1 MKKAAAIARI
11 REQLVQGDIEAAL
24 QLLIDELEP
33 ERRQQRELSNRAL
46 QAKAQLE
53 KTQRDEQQGVISFE
67 NSKLSYNQITQ
78 QVLSIVDDWEHPE
91 TATSPAAPS
100 RKISPQMIIVGVL
113 MLAVVGTIGF
123 RMLKKKGGEEPV
135 VAADGCPQF
144 EKDSRF
150 NILVLPYHSVKGND
164 TPSPHKNL
172 ARRLDDFRK
181 EIQDKIATSVRF
193 RDEPVPEL
201 DGEAIQSGEQCQAR
215 LVIWGGAEEVTSPPN
230 GAIITTKYKYLLP
243 GSGEAF
249 NFTKLAL
256 DDNIAV
262 TGQSQQSSIPTQG
275 VFTDT
280 ITNYTS
286 ITQNGTLS
294 EELEHQIRLLFGIA
308 NMQSGNP
315 QAALNLLEQA
325 AVKDS
330 SSTLLRDMAIAESHI
345 QMKDTAGAVAA
356 YDEALATHPDYWF
369 ALNNRALIY
378 YKKGNYE
385 EAIRNLDQKLVQE
398 PDNVEALTIRGAVK
412 TKTKQ
417 FTEAREDL
425 EKARKIDEG
434 GSKEHAPYIEKKLK
448 VLEKEVMT
456 ERKRRDRAK
465 STLEADENDKVALAH
480 LAESSRNLGDY
491 KVANQAA
498 AKLLQ
503 LDPDN
508 VQALAVRAE
517 ASSVLTP
524 RRVDTRITTKID
536 QLAPEIKEELIMKR
550 PVLRT
555 IIGQR

>member
-1 MKKAAAIARI
+1 MDKATAITSI
-11 REQLVQGDIEAAL
+11 RAKLVEGDIEAAL
-24 QLLIDELEP
+24 QLLIDHLEP
-33 ERRQQRELSNRAL
+33 NRRQQRELSNRAL

-53 KTQRDEQQGVISFE
+53 KTQRDEQQGIVSFE

-91 TATSPAAPS
+91 EAGGHATAA

-113 MLAVVGTIGF
+113 MLAVIGTIGF
-123 RMLKKKGGEEPV
+123 RLFKKRSGGSTV
-135 VAADGCPQF
+135 VTAEGCPEF
-144 EKDSRF
+144 ERDSRF
-150 NILVLPYHSVKGND
+150 NILVLPYHPVRGND

-172 ARRLDDFRK
+172 ARRLDDFRQ
-181 EIQDKIATSVRF
+181 EIQEKIATSVRF

-201 DGEAIQSGEQCQAR
+201 DGEAIQSGEECRAR
-215 LVIWGGAEEVTSPPN
+215 LVIWGGAEEVSSPPN
-230 GAIITTKYKYLLP
+230 AAIITTKYKYLLD
-243 GSGEAF
+243 GAEETF

-256 DDNIAV
+256 NDDIAV
-262 TGQSQQSSIPTQG
+262 TGQNEESSIPTQG
-275 VFTDT
+275 FFTDT

-286 ITQNGTLS
+286 ITLDGSLS
-294 EELEHQIRLLFGIA
+294 EELENQIRLLFGIA

-356 YDEALATHPDYWF
+356 YDEALATHPNYWF

-385 EAIRNLDQKLVQE
+385 EAIRNLDQKLKE
-398 PDNVEALTIRGAVK
+398 DPNNVEALTIRGAVK

-417 FTEAREDL
+417 FIEAREDL
-425 EKARKIDEG
+425 QKAKELDEKKDKA
-434 GSKEHAPYIEKKLK
+434 HAPYIEKKFN
-448 VLEKEVMT
+448 VLEREVQA
-456 ERKRRDRAK
+456 EKKRRDRAI
-465 STLEADENDKVALAH
+465 SRLSENANDITALSN

-491 KVANQAA
+491 QAA
-498 AKLLQ
+498 NRAAGDLLKIE
-503 LDPDN
+503 PDN
-508 VQALAVRAE
+508 VTGLAVRAE
-517 ASSVLTP
+517 AVSVLTP
-524 RRVDTRITTKID
+524 RRVDTNVTRKIE
-536 QLAPEIKEELIMKR
+536 QLAPEVKEELIMKR